1 VPLGLYRSQGTLLH
15 IFWVMALRR
24 YRAEQGMLWGA
35 RTLADRDRRSVQ
47 KHNKKH
53 IEAYFESVLQISV
66 ALSLRPFQN
75 IIQTL
80 DNGD

>member
-1 VPLGLYRSQGTLLH
+1 M
-15 IFWVMALRR
+15 FWVMALRR

-35 RTLADRDRRSVQ
+35 RTLADRDRRLIH

-53 IEAYFESVLQISV
+53 IEEYFELVLQINV
-66 ALSLRPFQN
+66 ALSLKPFQN

-80 DNGD
+80 DNRD